1 MAGTPL
7 QDRLHDCT
15 DPARRGEAMATA
27 AEAVRSGKVVVIP
40 TDTVYGVGADAFD
53 VVAVAMVLAAKHRGR
68 EMPPPV
74 LVPSPRTVDG
84 LAVDVPMYAKI
95 LMRQF
100 WPGPLTV
107 VLRAQPSLQWDLGET
122 NGTVA
127 LRMPDDDVAL
137 TLLAE
142 VGPMAVTSANLT
154 GRPAATTGQEAL
166 DQLGGAVAAYLD
178 DGPRTGGL
186 PSTIVDCTGE
196 EPVLLRLGALS
207 AEELRG
213 VLGTTV
219 LHEPGGPAQQAGPGA
234 AGADAADAGQDGAH
248 GMDGPGQDH
257 GDGPDRDPGQDDGP
271 GQDRGDGP
279 DRDPGQDDGPGQ
291 DDVDGPDH
299 DPGQDDSLGQDTE
312 GGPDDGGARLVGGLQ
327 ASGVVVPA
335 GSVRTLAP

>member
-1 MAGTPL
+1 MPGSPL
-7 QDRLHDCT
+7 QERLLDCT
-15 DPARRGEAMATA
+15 DPQQRGDALARAAAAVGE
-27 AEAVRSGKVVVIP
+27 GKVVVLP

-74 LVPSPRTVDG
+74 LVPSPLTVDG

-142 VGPMAVTSANLT
+142 VGPMAVTSANVT

-166 DQLGGAVAAYLD
+166 DQLGGAVAVYLD
-178 DGPRTGGL
+178 DGPRTGGA
-186 PSTIVDCTGE
+186 PSTIIDCTRE
-196 EPVLLRLGALS
+196 EPVVLRAGAL
-207 AEELRG
+207 AADEIRG

-219 LHEPGGPAQQAGPGA
+219 LHDTPP
-234 AGADAADAGQDGAH
+234 AADEGPEEAVTGLTEEATEEGPEAVAEDAPTESEDGH
-248 GMDGPGQDH
+248 
-257 GDGPDRDPGQDDGP
+257 
-271 GQDRGDGP
+271 
-279 DRDPGQDDGPGQ
+279 
-291 DDVDGPDH
+291 
-299 DPGQDDSLGQDTE
+299 
-312 GGPDDGGARLVGGLQ
+312 ARLVGGLRP
-327 ASGVVVPA
+327 SGVVVPA
-335 GSVRTLAP
+335 GAVRTVQP